1 MEAFSCPDRVF
12 DGLVAFNVI
21 HHTTASGMWR
31 VLAEMRRVLN
41 PGGWF
46 YATVVAREESN
57 IVRYWIGCII
67 RVTGLKPNI
76 Y

>member
-1 MEAFSCPDRVF
+1 METFSFPDRAF
-12 DGLVAFNVI
+12 DGLAAFNVI
-21 HHTTASGMWR
+21 HHTTATGIRW

-67 RVTGLKPNI
+67 RATGLKPNI

>member
-1 MEAFSCPDRVF
+1 MTVNYQGDFCGTR
-12 DGLVAFNVI
+12 I

-67 RVTGLKPNI
+67 RV
-76 Y
+76 